1 MIVYQAHIEGIP
13 YVAVDAGSPGEAR
26 ERAARFLAECGAC
39 GLLRR
44 WWRSGAK
51 VKTIQQVA
59 AASESRRR
67 KGRRA
72 TDGY

>member
-1 MIVYQAHIEGIP
+1 MIYQAHIEGIP

-51 VKTIQQVA
+51 VQTIQAVA
-59 AASESRRR
+59 VRDGARWRR

-72 TDGY
+72 TDGH